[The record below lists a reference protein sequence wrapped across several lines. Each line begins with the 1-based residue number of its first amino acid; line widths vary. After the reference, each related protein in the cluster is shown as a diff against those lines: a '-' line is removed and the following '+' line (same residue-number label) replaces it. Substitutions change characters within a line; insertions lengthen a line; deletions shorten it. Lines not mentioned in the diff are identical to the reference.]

1 MKIKIKKL
9 RGNAVIPHRGT
20 SGAGGVDLYCTEDC
34 TLWKGVPTKLPTGL
48 AFEIPKGHAGFIM
61 TRSSTAL
68 KHVHVSNTLIDSDYR
83 GEVFV
88 TATHEGHWEGVGG
101 VNGYVDTYCVKA
113 GDRLAQLYI
122 IPLPEIEFE
131 EVNELSETTRGI
143 GGYGSTGR

>member
-9 RGNAVIPHRGT
+9 RENAVIPRRGT
-20 SGAGGVDLYCTEDC
+20 NGAGGFDLYCTEDC
-34 TLWKGVPTKLPTGL
+34 KLEKDIPTKLSTGL
-48 AFEIPKGHAGFIM
+48 ALEIPEGHAGFIM

-88 TATHEGHWEGVGG
+88 TATHEGQYVVVGN
-101 VNGYVDTYCVKA
+101 VCKAVDTYYVKA

-122 IPLPEIEFE
+122 IPLPEIEFD
-131 EVNELSETTRGI
+131 VVDELSATARGT

>member
-9 RGNAVIPHRGT
+9 RENAVIPHRGT

-34 TLWKGVPTKLPTGL
+34 ILHKGVPTKLPTGL
-48 AFEIPKGHAGFIM
+48 AFEIPEGYAGFIM

-68 KHVHVSNTLIDSDYR
+68 KHIHVSNTLIDSDYR

-88 TATHEGHWEGVGG
+88 TATHEGQWGTDV
-101 VNGYVDTYCVKA
+101 YIPCYSVKA
-113 GDRLAQLYI
+113 DDRLAQLYI
-122 IPLPEIEFE
+122 IPLPELEFE
-131 EVNELSETTRGI
+131 EVDELSETARGA